1 MTAEERGY
9 CGVSL
14 TEDEEID
21 GYVHVAD
28 IIPGGLIGNMP
39 KWTSA
44 GSCLTSMQTVARPS
58 KPTSVEALAAIV
70 RPARSFAAP
79 RN

>member
-9 CGVSL
+9 FGVSL

-28 IIPGGLIGNMP
+28 IIPGGLTGNMP
-39 KWTSA
+39 KWTPA
-44 GSCLTSMQTVARPS
+44 GSCSTSMQTVTRPS
-58 KPTSVEALAAIV
+58 KPISVEALATPPQRYV
-70 RPARSFAAP
+70 PAGAD
-79 RN
+79 